1 MGKCISTIIFANHTM
16 KPKPIIMKPF
26 IYLGLLAVCLT
37 ACSNDESLIAEMP
50 ENLVPESQNP
60 NMRTPD
66 EAVEVAERGLNLLDW
81 KSENS
86 RSATSFR
93 RKVNKREGA
102 IVLRDSKSRSAD
114 DSEYPLYVVNYEDES
129 GFALVSS
136 NKSTEELL
144 AVSLAGNLHDISEVD
159 NPGFLMFVEAAKE
172 YINLPG
178 SPDVQSRALE
188 DRFPYKFEKILYYQT
203 DTIWHCRIAPR
214 TPNYWG
220 QNSPEGWF
228 CPNGLSGCSNTAMMF
243 ALSYYEYPKDLPLTY
258 SDEVNEQVLHL
269 DWKEIKKHRHFSIQY
284 PYKLVEEWCAEN
296 DMSSVHNQIAHL
308 CRQLGELNESSYNE
322 RGTSTKRDKWKKTM
336 EKWGYEVVFRDYEFR
351 AISSVLKYSPI
362 VIIVG
367 EGNVG
372 GGHMWICDGA
382 QDYHLRRRLCELDP
396 LMGGVKVLSDWEEID
411 GSCYNFFNW
420 GWGDKCNG
428 WYLDG
433 VFNPQKPIKDNP
445 NPTEFGISY
454 TNIKFATILK

>member
-1 MGKCISTIIFANHTM
+1 M
-16 KPKPIIMKPF
+16 KHF

-37 ACSNDESLIAEMP
+37 ACSHDESLITEMP
-50 ENLVPESQNP
+50 ENPVPESQNP

-66 EAVEVAERGLNLLDW
+66 EAVEAAERGLNLLDW
-81 KSENS
+81 KSEDS

-136 NKSTEELL
+136 NKLTEELL
-144 AVSLAGNLHDISEVD
+144 AVSLVGNLHDMSEVD
-159 NPGFLMFVEAAKE
+159 NPGFLMFVEAVKE

-178 SPDVQSRALE
+178 RQDVQSRSFD
-188 DRFPYKFEKILYYQT
+188 DRPVYKWDKIVYYET

-220 QNSPEGWF
+220 QGSPEGWF

-243 ALSYYEYPKDLPLTY
+243 ALSYYEYPQDLPLTY
-258 SDEVNEQVLHL
+258 SDEVNGQVLHL
-269 DWKEIKKHRHFSIQY
+269 DWKEIKKHCHFTIQY
-284 PYKLVEEWCAEN
+284 PYKLVEEGCAESN
-296 DMSSVHNQIAHL
+296 ISSVHTQIAHL
-308 CRQLGELNESSYNE
+308 CRQLGELNESEYKIPENA
-322 RGTSTKRDKWKKTM
+322 TSTNRNKWKKTM

-362 VIIVG
+362 VIVVG
-367 EGNVG
+367 EGNIG
-372 GGHMWICDGA
+372 GGHMWICDGT

-396 LMGGVKVLSDWEEID
+396 MLGKFRILSDWEEID

-433 VFNPQKPIKDNP
+433 VFNPKKPIKDNP
-445 NPTEFGISY
+445 NPTEFGRSY
-454 TNIKFATILK
+454 TDIKFATILK

>member
-1 MGKCISTIIFANHTM
+1 M
-16 KPKPIIMKPF
+16 KHF

-50 ENLVPESQNP
+50 ENPVPESQNP

-66 EAVEVAERGLNLLDW
+66 EAVEAAERGLNLLDW
-81 KSENS
+81 KSEDS

-129 GFALVSS
+129 GFALISS

-144 AVSLAGNLHDISEVD
+144 AVSLAGSLHDMSEVD
-159 NPGFLMFVEAAKE
+159 NPGFLMFVEAAKD
-172 YINLPG
+172 YINQPEEPNSRG
-178 SPDVQSRALE
+178 DVNW
-188 DRFPYKFEKILYYQT
+188 FPYKRDMITYYET
-203 DTIWHCRIAPR
+203 DTIWHSRIAPR

-220 QNSPEGWF
+220 QGSPEGWF

-258 SDEVNEQVLHL
+258 SDEVNGQVLHL
-269 DWKEIKKHRHFSIQY
+269 DWKEIKKHCHFTLQY
-284 PYKLVEEWCAEN
+284 PYKLVEERCAESN
-296 DMSSVHNQIAHL
+296 ISSVHTQIAHL
-308 CRQLGELNESSYNE
+308 CRQLGELNESEYKIPENA
-322 RGTSTKRDKWKKTM
+322 TSTNRNKWKKTM

-351 AISSVLKYSPI
+351 AISSVLRYSPI
-362 VIIVG
+362 VIVVG
-367 EGNVG
+367 EGNIG
-372 GGHMWICDGA
+372 GGHMWICDGT

-396 LMGGVKVLSDWEEID
+396 MLGKFRILSDWEEID

-433 VFNPQKPIKDNP
+433 VFNPKKPTEDSP
-445 NPTEFGISY
+445 NPTEFGRSY
-454 TNIKFATILK
+454 TDIKFATILK

>member
-1 MGKCISTIIFANHTM
+1 M

-86 RSATSFR
+86 RSATRVR

-159 NPGFLMFVEAAKE
+159 NPGFLMFVQAAQE

-188 DRFPYKFEKILYYQT
+188 GRFPYKFEKILYYQT

-220 QNSPEGWF
+220 QGKNYEGKF
-228 CPNGLSGCSNTAMMF
+228 CPNELCGCTNTALAL
-243 ALSYYEYPKDLPLTY
+243 ALSFYEYPQSISLSY
-258 SDEVNEQVLHL
+258 SDAVNGQVIYL
-269 DWKEIKKHRHFSIQY
+269 DWKEIKKHRRFIGQNV
-284 PYKLVEEWCAEN
+284 LIEEGCAEAN
-296 DMSSVHNQIAHL
+296 PYGVHVQLAHL
-308 CRQLGELNESSYNE
+308 CRQLGELNESEYMDG
-322 RGTSTKRDKWKKTM
+322 GTSTKNSKWKRTM
-336 EKWGYEVVFRDYEFR
+336 ENWGFEVVFRDYKYG
-351 AISSVLKYSPI
+351 AISNALKYSPVVFI
-362 VIIVG
+362 SGKGVNGVG
-367 EGNVG
+367 
-372 GGHMWICDGA
+372 HAWICDGA
-382 QDYHLRRRLCELDP
+382 QDYHLKRRLCELDP
-396 LMGGVKVLSDWEEID
+396 LMGGITVLSGWEEID
-411 GSCYNFFNW
+411 GSCYNFYNW
-420 GWGDKCNG
+420 GWDGWCNG

-433 VFNPQKPIKDNP
+433 VFKPAQKSLTEPYPI
-445 NPTEFGISY
+445 EIGREYIEIEY
-454 TNIKFATILK
+454 ATILK

>member
-1 MGKCISTIIFANHTM
+1 M
-16 KPKPIIMKPF
+16 KPKPIIMKHF

-50 ENLVPESQNP
+50 ENHIPESQNP

-66 EAVEVAERGLNLLDW
+66 EAVEAAERGLNLLDW
-81 KSENS
+81 EAENS

-136 NKSTEELL
+136 NKLTEELL
-144 AVSLAGNLHDISEVD
+144 AVSLVGNLHDMSEVD

-172 YINLPG
+172 YINQPEAPKSRG
-178 SPDVQSRALE
+178 DVNW
-188 DRFPYKFEKILYYQT
+188 FPYERDKLIYYET
-203 DTIWHCRIAPR
+203 DTIWHSRIAPR

-220 QNSPEGWF
+220 QGSPEGWF

-243 ALSYYEYPKDLPLTY
+243 ALSYYEYPQDLPLTY
-258 SDEVNEQVLHL
+258 SDEVNGQVLHL
-269 DWKEIKKHRHFSIQY
+269 DWKEIKKHCHFTIQY
-284 PYKLVEEWCAEN
+284 PYKLVEEGCAESN
-296 DMSSVHNQIAHL
+296 ISSVHTQIAHL
-308 CRQLGELNESSYNE
+308 CRQLGELNESEYKIPENA
-322 RGTSTKRDKWKKTM
+322 TSTNRNKWKKTM

-362 VIIVG
+362 VIVVG
-367 EGNVG
+367 EGNIG
-372 GGHMWICDGA
+372 GGHMWICDGT

-396 LMGGVKVLSDWEEID
+396 MLGKFRILSDWEEID

-433 VFNPQKPIKDNP
+433 VFNPKKPTEDSP
-445 NPTEFGISY
+445 NPTEFGRSY
-454 TNIKFATILK
+454 IDIKFATILK

>member
-1 MGKCISTIIFANHTM
+1 M
-16 KPKPIIMKPF
+16 KPKPIIMKHF
-26 IYLGLLAVCLT
+26 IYWGLLAVCLT

-50 ENLVPESQNP
+50 ENPVPESQNP

-66 EAVEVAERGLNLLDW
+66 EAVEAAERGLNLLDW
-81 KSENS
+81 KSEDS

-114 DSEYPLYVVNYEDES
+114 DSEYPLYVVNYEDEN

-144 AVSLAGNLHDISEVD
+144 AVSLAGSLHDMSEVD

-172 YINLPG
+172 YINQPEE
-178 SPDVQSRALE
+178 PKSRAGVIW
-188 DRFPYKFEKILYYQT
+188 FPYQREKIQYYET

-220 QNSPEGWF
+220 QGDPEGRY
-228 CPNGLSGCSNTAMMF
+228 CPNNLSGCANTAMMF
-243 ALSYYEYPKDLPLTY
+243 ALSYYEYPKDLILTY
-258 SDEVNEQVLHL
+258 SDDVNGQILHL
-269 DWKEIKKHRHFSIQY
+269 DWKEIKKHCHFSIQY
-284 PYKLVEEWCAEN
+284 TSKIVTEGCKERN
-296 DMSSVHNQIAHL
+296 MSSVHTQIAQL
-308 CRQLGELNESSYNE
+308 CRQLGVLNESSYNE
-322 RGTSTKRDKWKKTM
+322 GWTSTNRNKWKKTM
-336 EKWGYEVVFRDYEFR
+336 EKWGYEVVFRDYEFG
-351 AISSVLKYSPI
+351 AISSVLKFSP
-362 VIIVG
+362 VVVLVG
-367 EGNVG
+367 ESNVG
-372 GGHMWICDGA
+372 GGHMWICDGC

-396 LMGGVKVLSDWEEID
+396 MLGEVKILSDWVEID

-420 GWGDKCNG
+420 GWGHSEEFSCNG

-433 VFNPQKPIKDNP
+433 VFTPKKPTKDNP
-445 NPTEFGISY
+445 YPTEFGRSY
-454 TNIKFATILK
+454 TDIKFATILR

>member
-1 MGKCISTIIFANHTM
+1 MT
-16 KPKPIIMKPF
+16 PKPIIMKHF

-37 ACSNDESLIAEMP
+37 ACSNDESLITEMP
-50 ENLVPESQNP
+50 ENPIPESQNP

-66 EAVEVAERGLNLLDW
+66 EAVEAAERGLNLLDW
-81 KSENS
+81 ESENS

-102 IVLRDSKSRSAD
+102 IVLRDSKSRLAD

-144 AVSLAGNLHDISEVD
+144 AVSLVGSLHDMSEID

-178 SPDVQSRALE
+178 HQDIQSRALE
-188 DRFPYKFEKILYYQT
+188 DRPLLKFETILYYET
-203 DTIWHCRIAPR
+203 DTIWHSRIAPR

-220 QNSPEGWF
+220 QIEPEGRF
-228 CPNGLSGCSNTAMMF
+228 CINLRSGCSNTAMMF
-243 ALSYYEYPKDLPLTY
+243 ALSYYEYPQDLPLTY
-258 SDEVNEQVLHL
+258 SDDVNGQVLHL
-269 DWKEIKKHRHFSIQY
+269 DWKEIKKHCHFSMQY
-284 PYKLVEEWCAEN
+284 SYKVFPEGCAES
-296 DMSSVHNQIAHL
+296 DMSSVHTQIAHL
-308 CRQLGELNESSYNE
+308 CRQLGELNESEYKIPE
-322 RGTSTKRDKWKKTM
+322 KATSTNRNKWKKTM
-336 EKWGYEVVFRDYEFR
+336 EKWGYEVIFRDYKFG

-362 VIIVG
+362 VILVG
-367 EGNVG
+367 ESDTG

-382 QDYHLRRRLCELDP
+382 QDYHLRRRLCEFDP
-396 LMGGVKVLSDWEEID
+396 MLGKVKILSDWEEID
-411 GSCYNFFNW
+411 GSCYNFYNW
-420 GWGDKCNG
+420 GWGHSEEFSCNG

-433 VFNPQKPIKDNP
+433 VFSPRTPANDNP
-445 NPTEFGISY
+445 YSTEIGKNY
-454 TNIKFATILK
+454 TDIKFATILR